1 MLMIMRMVIIHHDDD
16 ALLIYQKCVIYSC
29 MTSCRAALLKM
40 CLQTDEKVVTKSCE
54 NLHVL

>member
-1 MLMIMRMVIIHHDDD
+1 MITIVMMMMITMIMMMKQYGIFRMT
-16 ALLIYQKCVIYSC
+16 Y
-29 MTSCRAALLKM
+29 CRAALLKM